1 MKLYGRSFSLAQHQR
16 YLRLS
21 YLSWLIW
28 LGLVIP
34 IARTFLTEMAPQVA
48 WGLALLS
55 LLPALIMLCWV
66 WPAKHG
72 NMLIL
77 MGMILLLY
85 LGFAVLAIL
94 KGGLSIVLFSIESLL
109 LFVVLYWLMWVIERL
124 PKLQGDK
131 TSD

>member
-16 YLRLS
+16 YLRIS

-28 LGLVIP
+28 LGIVVP
-34 IARTFLTEMAPQVA
+34 MVRMFFTQMSAQVA
-48 WGLALLS
+48 WELAGLALM
-55 LLPALIMLCWV
+55 PALIMLCWV

-77 MGMILLLY
+77 MGMLLLLY
-85 LGFAVLAIL
+85 LGFAVLGIL
-94 KGGLSIVLFSIESLL
+94 IGGISILLFSVESLL
-109 LFVVLYWLMWVIERL
+109 LLVVLYWLMWVIERL

-131 TSD
+131 P